1 MENKKVNLK
10 IYRFNPEKNEKPYY
24 ETYVVPLYKG
34 MTLLDALFYIKENID
49 SSLSFRAY
57 CRAAICGSCSILV
70 NGHPKLACKTQV
82 KIMLELFETD
92 TLKLDPLPSYKVIRD
107 LVVDYDKAITKLVK
121 VKPYLIPDPNVV
133 PLGEDRE
140 TIIYPEEHKKY
151 DPYTDCIL
159 CGACFAMCPVK
170 DLDENYAGP
179 LQFARL
185 ARFTEDKRDAL
196 KEERPKLAFTLDVW
210 NCLRC
215 ERCTDVCPKSVPI
228 TQGIATLKAKT
239 INQFENYIGVKHAKA
254 ICEDVKKHGY
264 LNENTLIL
272 RTKGVKGV
280 IESLPL
286 AIKLLTKGK
295 VMSFFPHKIENL
307 KEIKDLIK

>member
-1 MENKKVNLK
+1 MDNKQVKLK
-10 IYRFNPEKNEKPYY
+10 IYRFNPEENKEPYY
-24 ETYVVPLYKG
+24 KIYTIPFYKG
-34 MTLLDALFYIKENID
+34 MTILDALFYIKENID

-57 CRAAICGSCSILV
+57 CRAAICGSCAILV

-82 KIMLELFETD
+82 KEMLELFETD
-92 TLKLDPLPSYKVIRD
+92 TLKLDPLPSYRVIKD
-107 LVVDYDKAITKLVK
+107 LIVDYDKAITRFLQI
-121 VKPYLIPDPNVV
+121 KPYLIPDQNVV
-133 PLGEDRE
+133 PLGENRE

-170 DLDENYAGP
+170 NLDENYAGP

-185 ARFTEDKRDAL
+185 ARFIEDKRDAL
-196 KEERPKLAFTLDVW
+196 KEERAKLAFTLDVW

-228 TQGIATLKAKT
+228 THGIATLRSKT
-239 INQFENYIGVKHAKA
+239 VNQFENYVAVKHAKA
-254 ICEDVKKHGY
+254 ICEDIKNQGY

-272 RTKGVKGV
+272 RTKGIKGV
-280 IESLPL
+280 IEILPL

-295 VMSFFPHKIENL
+295 VMSFFSNKIEKL
-307 KEIKDLIK
+307 GEIKNLIK